1 MVLLQLIVLHDH
13 WLYIAGAEKLKNAQ
27 QLTSIIIYTS

>member
-1 MVLLQLIVLHDH
+1 MVLLQLIVSHDH
-13 WLYIAGAEKLKNAQ
+13 WLHSADPDKLKNAQ